1 MADRAAGDQITKLV
15 LYRDTRNQCWA
26 RVDLASGEPIYISVA
41 RSGIVVKRSRLGLL
55 GAKLY
60 RSNIHGAAMTARA
73 LDAQTRSYLTPNDMT
88 NPALRAFTQATLEAR
103 SSAELDSRLNEALRT
118 VRDSKSIT

>member
-1 MADRAAGDQITKLV
+1 MAGRATGDQVTKLI

-41 RSGIVVKRSRLGLL
+41 RSGIVVKRSSFGLL

-60 RSNIHGAAMTARA
+60 RSNIHRAAMTAQA
-73 LDAQTRSYLTPNDMT
+73 LDAQTRSYLTPDDMT
-88 NPALRAFTQATLEAR
+88 NPALRAFTQAALEAR
-103 SSAELDSRLNEALRT
+103 SSAELASRLNEALKTARL
-118 VRDSKSIT
+118 KI